1 MGGNTYNRKYYTD
14 EELTVLINKIDGLKS
29 LFDDRIFENKKLWRA
44 NISRHLD
51 ADSCNRFYFKIK
63 EKQGLPICPCCGV
76 TLGID
81 SFNYISAKNFT
92 KYCFSCTKKGMWR
105 YVISYNKETLK
116 ERGRK
121 ITESKKK
128 FYQTD
133 RGKEVAQQI
142 GEKNSIAVK
151 RFHQSEEGKILR
163 KQVGLKLSNIMKQSI
178 LSGKFTPNSNNR
190 NTHWE
195 SEYNGKKY
203 RSSWEALYQFH
214 FPLAQYEK
222 LRIKYFF
229 QEKEHI
235 YIIDFIDEQNKI
247 VVEVKPE
254 ELVNDNKTQAK
265 INALKSWAIENN
277 YIFQLYGIKDLI
289 KLPEPDYNLF
299 DIKTHKKIKK
309 IYAQAKN

>member
-14 EELTVLINKIDGLKS
+14 EELTILISKIDGFRS
-29 LFDDRIFENKKLWRA
+29 LFDDRIFKNKKLWRA

-51 ADSCNRFYFKIK
+51 ADSCNRFYFKI
-63 EKQGLPICPCCGV
+63 EENIGLPNCPCCGV
-76 TLGID
+76 TLDIN
-81 SFNYISAKNFT
+81 SFNYTRKKKFS
-92 KYCFSCTKKGMWR
+92 KYCFLCTEKGMWR
-105 YVISYNKETLK
+105 YLISYDAETLK

-133 RGKEVAQQI
+133 QGKKIAQQI
-142 GEKNSIAVK
+142 GEKNSISVK
-151 RFHQSEEGKILR
+151 KFYQSEEGKLLR
-163 KQVGLKLSNIMKQSI
+163 KQVGSKLSKIMKQSI
-178 LSGKFTPNSNNR
+178 LSGKFTPNSNNK

-203 RSSWEALYQFH
+203 RSSWEALYQYH

-222 LRIKYFF
+222 LRITYFF
-229 QEKEHI
+229 QEKEYI
-235 YIIDFIDEQNKI
+235 YIIDFIDDQNK
-247 VVEVKPE
+247 VVIEVKPE
-254 ELVNDNKTQAK
+254 ELANDKKTQAK
-265 INALKSWAIENN
+265 INALKLWAIENN

-299 DIKTHKKIKK
+299 DIKTQKKIKK
-309 IYAQAKN
+309 IYAQTKN